1 MGFRNNFILVRNSA
15 AKKKEKKKG
24 EINRTHYKVLVCKV
38 ITGYIPSPNEGTQGQ
53 TYVLN
58 SFHHRILFG
67 YSHTYTGQILCS
79 GIHLGFGMG
88 WNSKD
93 LLQ

>member
-1 MGFRNNFILVRNSA
+1 MQI
-15 AKKKEKKKG
+15 
-24 EINRTHYKVLVCKV
+24 CKMTTV
-38 ITGYIPSPNEGTQGQ
+38 YIHLPNEGTQRQ

-58 SFHHRILFG
+58 SFPRRILSE
-67 YSHTYTGQILCS
+67 YSHTYTGQIQHS
-79 GIHLGFGMG
+79 YIHLGFGMD